1 VSLKARDLHAAV
13 QAYQPSLAIAE
24 FGSPLMATDD
34 AGHAIRVD
42 WTLAQ
47 ASVHGLATMPPKR
60 VSFVLDRPSVTRN
73 GGQETLARATHAEMH
88 VRPAPR
94 LPQDPPAFDLA
105 LYLTQALVP
114 GVPRVPSTPIDA
126 QITATLRGLSDFSP
140 RPLAQLLRDLQT
152 ANGRLDITQARI
164 QQGNVL
170 AVGHGTLR
178 LTARGALDGEIE
190 VTVAG
195 IEDLMTALGIDRAV
209 GQASQDALNRLAPGL
224 DLNRLLGSRGKA
236 ALAAKGASMLGQPA
250 EVEGRKAVALPL
262 RFADGTV
269 FLGPLRVG
277 AIAPLF

>member
-224 DLNRLLGSRGKA
+224 DLNRLLGSRGNA
-236 ALAAKGASMLGQPA
+236 ALAAMGASMLGQPA